1 MAKTKIE
8 KIASIEEEIKQLENK
23 KKRLI
28 QEQKEQERKDRT
40 NRLCKRMGF
49 IEKLLP
55 GTIPLTEE
63 QFKTFVEQTI
73 ATDHSRRILDGLTA
87 QNAATAPAQGAGT
100 AGRGNPSPPPKPP
113 RQRRRTAQTGARC
126 KGNGLAGRGREGVLN
141 FSRPCWALPRRCSV
155 NRRGDMSRLCQSVLE
170 IFIHSKCDF
179 QNILQIL
186 VCFNDRLFYPI
197 IYIYKPPGICP
208 PRCAKKQYTVFFN
221 YPN

>member
-1 MAKTKIE
+1 MTETGSGHISPLPYVLSMGNSK
-8 KIASIEEEIKQLENK
+8 SGQLENK

-73 ATDHSRRILDGLTA
+73 ATEHSRRILDGLTA

-100 AGRGNPSPPPKPP
+100 AGRGNTQPAAK
-113 RQRRRTAQTGARC
+113 TAQTAQEDG
-126 KGNGLAGRGREGVLN
+126 E
-141 FSRPCWALPRRCSV
+141 
-155 NRRGDMSRLCQSVLE
+155 
-170 IFIHSKCDF
+170 
-179 QNILQIL
+179 
-186 VCFNDRLFYPI
+186 
-197 IYIYKPPGICP
+197 
-208 PRCAKKQYTVFFN
+208 
-221 YPN
+221 

>member
-55 GTIPLTEE
+55 DTIPLTEE

-73 ATDHSRRILDGLTA
+73 ATEHSRRVLDGLTA

-100 AGRGNPSPPPKPP
+100 AARGKTPSLPSKPP
-113 RQRRRTAQTGARC
+113 RQRRRAAQTGAQRR
-126 KGNGLAGRGREGVLN
+126 GNGLAERGRGTILP
-141 FSRPCWALPRRCSV
+141 RPRWALLLNTSG
-155 NRRGDMSRLCQSVLE
+155 NLLLCML
-170 IFIHSKCDF
+170 
-179 QNILQIL
+179 
-186 VCFNDRLFYPI
+186 
-197 IYIYKPPGICP
+197 
-208 PRCAKKQYTVFFN
+208 
-221 YPN
+221 